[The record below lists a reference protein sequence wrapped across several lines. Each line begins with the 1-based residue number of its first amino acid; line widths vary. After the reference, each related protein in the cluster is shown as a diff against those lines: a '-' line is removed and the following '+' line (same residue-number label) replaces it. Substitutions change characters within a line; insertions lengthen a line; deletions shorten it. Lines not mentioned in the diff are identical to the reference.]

1 MSWYVARSL
10 DVLLGQLN
18 AKAPNRS
25 KVSDGSIGDASH
37 SARES
42 DHNPTSTGQVC
53 ARDFTND
60 PMGGLAGQWLAD
72 VLVASRDPRIKY
84 VIFNHRII
92 DSRAGQHSWQW
103 MPYSGANAHE
113 HHVHV
118 SVFAGALGDRTDPWN
133 LGGGTKPSGRQLL
146 NGDTHMKLPAEPNT
160 RSEVIALPPD
170 ADVKLIFAAKTVIFG
185 GHIYCWSAVPGQGT
199 GGDPVQWRTEIKEG
213 EVISIPRGTTK
224 AEISYSCASEI
235 DLYVQAIV

>member
-1 MSWYVARSL
+1 MSWYVARGL

-42 DHNPTSTGQVC
+42 DHNPTGTGQVC

-60 PMGGLAGQWLAD
+60 PAGGLAGQWLAD
-72 VLVASRDPRIKY
+72 ALVASRDPRIKY

-92 DSRAGQHSWQW
+92 DSRAGQHPWQW

-118 SVFAGALGDRTDPWN
+118 SVLAGALGDNTAPWN
-133 LGGGTKPSGRQLL
+133 LGAGTSEEIDMTPDQSR
-146 NGDTHMKLPAEPNT
+146 KLDELVEQFTAS
-160 RSEVIALPPD
+160 RD
-170 ADVKLIFAAKTVIFG
+170 ADKYPGWARLAPATVSKATLVDFVRQSYEDLQKVKTQLDALKLGGVDIDVLAAKV
-185 GHIYCWSAVPGQGT
+185 
-199 GGDPVQWRTEIKEG
+199 G
-213 EVISIPRGTTK
+213 EKLADQI
-224 AEISYSCASEI
+224 AEKLAAR
-235 DLYVQAIV
+235 LAA